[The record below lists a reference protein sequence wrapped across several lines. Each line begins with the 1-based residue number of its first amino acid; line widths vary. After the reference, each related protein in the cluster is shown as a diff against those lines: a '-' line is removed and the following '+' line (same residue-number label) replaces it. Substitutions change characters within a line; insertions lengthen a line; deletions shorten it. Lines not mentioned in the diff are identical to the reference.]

1 MKDYT
6 EKRLEEMEEKFVN
19 GLFRKEKKP
28 IVDLQSMISGGN
40 KDVYGYTE
48 SFINCK
54 KDIEAFL
61 SESIQQ
67 AVAEERAR
75 IIKII
80 DSHTYSDSMI
90 DMYTDELI
98 DEIEKITKK
107 D

>member
-1 MKDYT
+1 MKDKQ
-6 EKRLEEMEEKFVN
+6 EKRLDWEMA
-19 GLFRKEKKP
+19 
-28 IVDLQSMISGGN
+28 VDTWSFN
-40 KDVYGYTE
+40 KNLAHPLTNE
-48 SFINCK
+48 SVKIFIRAV
-54 KDIEAFL
+54 EQ
-61 SESIQQ
+61 E

-98 DEIEKITKK
+98 DEIEKLTKK